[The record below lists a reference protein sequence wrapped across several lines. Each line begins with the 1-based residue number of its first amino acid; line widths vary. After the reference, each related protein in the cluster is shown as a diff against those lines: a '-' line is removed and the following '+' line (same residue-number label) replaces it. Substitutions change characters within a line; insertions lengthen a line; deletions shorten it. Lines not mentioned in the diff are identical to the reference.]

1 MKFFSGR
8 TIFFRG
14 RPMLKGNDQCFME
27 DFRGECNF
35 YSVFRG
41 LRGEKKRHVLTTG
54 GGGDTDII
62 GNSPVYPEAF

>member
-1 MKFFSGR
+1 
-8 TIFFRG
+8 
-14 RPMLKGNDQCFME
+14 MLKGNDQCFME

-54 GGGDTDII
+54 GGG
-62 GNSPVYPEAF
+62 YRYYRQ

>member
-1 MKFFSGR
+1 
-8 TIFFRG
+8 
-14 RPMLKGNDQCFME
+14 MLKGNDQCFLE

-54 GGGDTDII
+54 GGDTDII

>member
-1 MKFFSGR
+1 
-8 TIFFRG
+8 
-14 RPMLKGNDQCFME
+14 MLKGNDQCFME

-35 YSVFRG
+35 IQSSGVSGVRRKG
-41 LRGEKKRHVLTTG
+41 TSSQPG

>member
-1 MKFFSGR
+1 M
-8 TIFFRG
+8 
-14 RPMLKGNDQCFME
+14 Q
-27 DFRGECNF
+27 F

-62 GNSPVYPEAF
+62 GNSPVYHEAF